1 MLSITDGESCVG
13 TVGREWAAPLGIPTI
28 FLYDALTSGDISAGG
43 GQLYSCRDA
52 ARVGQLIASGGM
64 WYAQRSVFRLRRVV
78 WKRSGMNNAL
88 GSQEGRRG
96 QADAHDVASVR
107 EGLCPAELPRDQPGV
122 RIPNLVSSSLSC
134 SGFSLPWPHERELQA
149 EHES

>member
-64 WYAQRSVFRLRRVV
+64 WYAPTLC
-78 WKRSGMNNAL
+78 
-88 GSQEGRRG
+88 
-96 QADAHDVASVR
+96 
-107 EGLCPAELPRDQPGV
+107 CPAEESRSEAVGSEHKPRRGRRKDAEGKPMRMMSPAFAKGFVQPSFPE
-122 RIPNLVSSSLSC
+122 INPAY
-134 SGFSLPWPHERELQA
+134 GFLTW
-149 EHES
+149 

>member
-64 WYAQRSVFRLRRVV
+64 WYAQMF
-78 WKRSGMNNAL
+78 SGREDTF
-88 GSQEGRRG
+88 GSGRERTTRWGHRKDAEGKPMRMM
-96 QADAHDVASVR
+96 S
-107 EGLCPAELPRDQPGV
+107 PAFAKGFVQPSFPE
-122 RIPNLVSSSLSC
+122 INPAY
-134 SGFSLPWPHERELQA
+134 GFLTW
-149 EHES
+149 